1 MWLAPSPFWLLL
13 AEWSLFFFPLL
24 LPLHF
29 LLLSGVDS
37 LPALLFTSVF
47 FFPQQC
53 EVATSDRQK
62 DQEVNFKELRTT
74 AKMTP
79 ELLSGHIPP
88 GHIPKPIVMPDY
100 VA

>member
-1 MWLAPSPFWLLL
+1 MVLVFLPPPAPSSFPPTLWGGLSPCSLVHVSPFL
-13 AEWSLFFFPLL
+13 
-24 LPLHF
+24 
-29 LLLSGVDS
+29 
-37 LPALLFTSVF
+37 
-47 FFPQQC
+47 PQQC

-74 AKMTP
+74 TKMAP